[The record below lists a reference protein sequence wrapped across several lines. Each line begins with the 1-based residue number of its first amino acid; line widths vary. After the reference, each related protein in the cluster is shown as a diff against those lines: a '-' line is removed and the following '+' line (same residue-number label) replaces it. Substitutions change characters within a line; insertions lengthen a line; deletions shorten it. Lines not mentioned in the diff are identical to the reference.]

1 MPYGGATLLADTSAW
16 ATVRKKSAP
25 QAVLDAFLEAI
36 ANKQI
41 RTSPV
46 VRLEMTVGARNRQE
60 LEAKQ
65 TRMSGVPEL
74 RLTSTIIDAAISGL
88 SSMIAT
94 GSPGFQKVPIA
105 DALITATAQANGI
118 GVLYYD
124 RDFDR
129 LAPSFGVPAVWVA
142 PRGSIQ

>member
-1 MPYGGATLLADTSAW
+1 MPYGGAILLADTSAW
-16 ATVRKKSAP
+16 ATVRKKAAP
-25 QAVLDAFLEAI
+25 KAVLETFLEAVV
-36 ANKQI
+36 NRQL
-41 RTSPV
+41 RSSPV
-46 VRLEMTVGARNRQE
+46 VRLEMTVGARNRQDLEDKQARMGAVAE
-60 LEAKQ
+60 L
-65 TRMSGVPEL
+65 P
-74 RLTSTIIDAAISGL
+74 LTSAIIDAAISGL
-88 SSMIAT
+88 SEMIAT
-94 GSPGFQKVPIA
+94 GSPGFQKAPIA

>member
-1 MPYGGATLLADTSAW
+1 VGNCRKRGAP
-16 ATVRKKSAP
+16 KP
-25 QAVLDAFLEAI
+25 VLEAFLEAV

-41 RTSPV
+41 CTSPI
-46 VRLEMTVGARNRQE
+46 VRLKMTVGARNAQE
-60 LEAKQ
+60 LATKQ
-65 TRMSGVPEL
+65 ARMGGVPEL
-74 RLTSTIIDAAISGL
+74 KLTPAIIDAAISGL
-88 SSMIAT
+88 SGMIAT

-105 DALITATAQANGI
+105 DALIAATAQANGI

-129 LAPSFGVPAVWVA
+129 LAPSFGIPAVWVA